1 MSRRKLSPD
10 QAKRLAEEMRI
21 RYPDATPR
29 EIMEMVYDPSLEG
42 GRPVLGDYY
51 RGVFVPPQVRS
62 ASEDQQQAWKSAIDQ
77 RLFTQPLRERQRA
90 EAERV
95 GTTDA
100 VRRRISDVVKPVSMV
115 ASVTPY
121 DLGLGD
127 LGYAAG
133 ELIDPKGTYE
143 DAALAAGGGLLTG
156 GLGSGALMTKAAKE
170 ARAMQ
175 KAADRADDFGDI
187 TPTVIK
193 ENPTVPDMP
202 ESAIPSKQ
210 RPFYTEPPRLRP
222 VKKLERNARLNYE
235 TPFYDRMIPGGLGS
249 YRDLGLA
256 VGSVGGV
263 VGATLALHPQGAEF
277 LEKIRG
283 STDYGNAFSETT
295 QMNTPDMYDS
305 SDDLRDIGPMLQRS
319 LEKAIR
325 MNDEIGMVPSDLIR
339 EIGKLEALQNTKRV
353 LESADDRALQSG
365 LMDPMKRSGF
375 RNPTEARR
383 QAVQSGQS
391 MFEPSEFNKALGYAS
406 MYPDRE
412 SLFEPSEFSKA
423 LQLSSSGFGEGVPS
437 MEEIILDRE
446 VQYKPSLPIEDPM
459 FGPDEPPMVG
469 PANPTPRQMRAMREV
484 APAMEDFGE

>member
-170 ARAMQ
+170 ARALK
-175 KAADRADDFGDI
+175 KAEDARKKGIRPEDLDYPMASRTGKVDDFEDTI
-187 TPTVIK
+187 PTVIK
-193 ENPTVPDMP
+193 ENPLDIRLPGDAVRGPRTRGYEADPTVPDMP
-202 ESAIPSKQ
+202 DWAIPSKQ

-222 VKKLERNARLNYE
+222 VKKLERNVRLNDE
-235 TPFYDRMIPGGLGS
+235 TPFGDRMVPGGLGS

-365 LMDPMKRSGF
+365 LMDPMK
-375 RNPTEARR
+375 T
-383 QAVQSGQS
+383 
-391 MFEPSEFNKALGYAS
+391 
-406 MYPDRE
+406 
-412 SLFEPSEFSKA
+412 
-423 LQLSSSGFGEGVPS
+423 SGFGDRAATYVPSGSIMSQLPS
-437 MEEIILDRE
+437 MEDVILDRE

-469 PANPTPRQMRAMREV
+469 PANPTPKQMRAMREV
-484 APAMEDFGE
+484 EPAMEDFGE

>member
-62 ASEDQQQAWKSAIDQ
+62 ASDDQQQAWKSAIDQ

-133 ELIDPKGTYE
+133 ELIDPEGTYE

-170 ARAMQ
+170 ARALK
-175 KAADRADDFGDI
+175 KAEEARKKGVRPEDLDYPITPWPGKADDFGDI

-193 ENPTVPDMP
+193 ENPTVPAMP
-202 ESAIPSKQ
+202 DWAIPSKQ
-210 RPFYTEPPRLRP
+210 SPFYTEPPRLRP

-235 TPFYDRMIPGGLGS
+235 TPFYDRMVPGGLGS
-249 YRDLGLA
+249 YGDLGLA

-325 MNDEIGMVPSDLIR
+325 MNDEIRMAPSDLIR
-339 EIGKLEALQNTKRV
+339 EIGKLEALQNTKRA

-365 LMDPMKRSGF
+365 LMGPMK
-375 RNPTEARR
+375 T
-383 QAVQSGQS
+383 
-391 MFEPSEFNKALGYAS
+391 
-406 MYPDRE
+406 
-412 SLFEPSEFSKA
+412 
-423 LQLSSSGFGEGVPS
+423 SGFGDRPEA
-437 MEEIILDRE
+437 MIDRDAMIDRE

-484 APAMEDFGE
+484 EPAMEDFGE

>member
-1 MSRRKLSPD
+1 M
-10 QAKRLAEEMRI
+10 
-21 RYPDATPR
+21 
-29 EIMEMVYDPSLEG
+29 
-42 GRPVLGDYY
+42 
-51 RGVFVPPQVRS
+51 
-62 ASEDQQQAWKSAIDQ
+62 
-77 RLFTQPLRERQRA
+77 
-90 EAERV
+90 
-95 GTTDA
+95 
-100 VRRRISDVVKPVSMV
+100 
-115 ASVTPY
+115 TPY

-133 ELIDPKGTYE
+133 ELIDPEGTYE
-143 DAALAAGGGLLTG
+143 DAALAAGGGFLTG

-170 ARAMQ
+170 ARALK
-175 KAADRADDFGDI
+175 KAEEARKKGVRPEDLDYPMASRTGKADDFEDI

-193 ENPTVPDMP
+193 ENPTVPAMP
-202 ESAIPSKQ
+202 DWAIPSKQ

-222 VKKLERNARLNYE
+222 VKKLERNVRLNDE
-235 TPFYDRMIPGGLGS
+235 TPFGDRMVPGGLGS

-256 VGSVGGV
+256 VGSVGGG

-365 LMDPMKRSGF
+365 LMDPMK
-375 RNPTEARR
+375 T
-383 QAVQSGQS
+383 
-391 MFEPSEFNKALGYAS
+391 
-406 MYPDRE
+406 
-412 SLFEPSEFSKA
+412 
-423 LQLSSSGFGEGVPS
+423 SGFGDRAATYVPSGSIMSQLPS
-437 MEEIILDRE
+437 MEDVILDRE

-469 PANPTPRQMRAMREV
+469 PANPTPKQMRAMREV
-484 APAMEDFGE
+484 EPAMEDFGE